1 MPDWLRHVATLN
13 PLTYE
18 VDALRTLMLPGF
30 HSSSGVLYD
39 FDVQIVIFV
48 VLILLA
54 WRLYRTILE

>member
-1 MPDWLRHVATLN
+1 MS
-13 PLTYE
+13 
-18 VDALRTLMLPGF
+18 
-30 HSSSGVLYD
+30 HSSAGVLYD